1 MQQGRGEADRRTVRL
16 LAAVLL
22 VPTALVMWQWW
33 SDARTEARLTPVASA
48 IASRDVEVDCQGLW
62 ASLLDAQGRQGEVLF
77 DPSGVPESR
86 IYLTHATC
94 DRLWAFA
101 GKRRHSE
108 LDCLASVDWRIASPL
123 GSPCY
128 RLSADTV
135 YALLTLAHEAYH
147 TAGVRAEAQTNC
159 YAIQALAWTA
169 SALGA
174 DPSEAERIAVAM
186 AALEPHQ
193 RGDYATNRCQGGTE
207 LDLHPETPDFP
218 TEWPLAPPGVPTT
231 LGALQ

>member
-1 MQQGRGEADRRTVRL
+1 MQRRRGEADTRSVRL
-16 LAAVLL
+16 LAVVLL
-22 VPTALVMWQWW
+22 VPTALIAWQWW

-48 IASRDVEVDCQGLW
+48 IAGHDVDVDCQGLW
-62 ASLLDAQGRQGEVLF
+62 ASLLDARARQGEVLF

-94 DRLWAFA
+94 DRLWTFA
-101 GKRRHSE
+101 GKGRHSE
-108 LDCLASVDWRIASPL
+108 LDCLASVDWRIASPV

-128 RLSADTV
+128 RQSAKTI
-135 YALLTLAHEAYH
+135 YGLLTLAHEAYH
-147 TAGVRAEAQTNC
+147 TAGVTAEAQTNC

-169 SALGA
+169 AALGS
-174 DPSEAERIAVAM
+174 DPREAERVAIAM

-193 RGDYATNRCQGGTE
+193 RLGYATDRCQAGTE

-218 TEWPLAPPGVPTT
+218 TEWPLAPPGVPTIA
-231 LGALQ
+231 GALQ